1 MDKLTDISFDTKY
14 SFIVPED
21 GTTVKPVV
29 ASPDEHYWMIE
40 TNKPNSILG
49 VYQSGEYTISSNGD
63 KAFGKF
69 DNESTKYT
77 YIVLSEGITKDNVE
91 SYYFKLDDYSV
102 EYKEG
107 MGMVIGNIS
116 TGTHAWFKVT
126 YPEMVTVNLE
136 TNPFNSGDFYI
147 NDKPLNSIKVP
158 QGSELKIGVKP
169 KDNYGF
175 LNWTD
180 DSGKIVSEYDFFAYL
195 VNEDVTLTANLENPV
210 YLTIG
215 INDESYG
222 SITCNGA
229 KVNYK
234 EPIPT
239 KPNTI
244 HTLDAKPED
253 TCKFDGWFDKDGTQ
267 ISTDNPYKIT
277 VTEDVEITG
286 YFSPDK

>member
-69 DNESTKYT
+69 DSEQTEYT
-77 YIVLSEGITKDNVE
+77 GIILSEGITDKNVTPHYFALG
-91 SYYFKLDDYSV
+91 SYKVD
-102 EYKEG
+102 YKEG
-107 MGMVIGNIS
+107 TGVIIGSIS
-116 TGTHAWFKVT
+116 TETHAWLKVT

-136 TNPFNSGDFYI
+136 TNPSYSGELYI
-147 NDKPLNSIKVP
+147 NDEPLNSIKVP
-158 QGSELKIGVKP
+158 QGSELRIGVKP

-180 DSGKIVSEYDFFAYL
+180 DSGKIVSEYDFFACTI
-195 VNEDVTLTANLENPV
+195 NEDVTLTANLENPV

-222 SITCNGA
+222 SITCDSA
-229 KVNYK
+229 KVTYK
-234 EPIPT
+234 EPIQT
-239 KPNTI
+239 KPNTK
-244 HTLDAKPED
+244 HTLEAKPED
-253 TCKFDGWFDKDGTQ
+253 TFKFDGWFDKEGTQ
-267 ISTDNPYKIT
+267 ISTDNPYEIT

-286 YFSPDK
+286 CFSPDK